1 MNIETGSIVVAVIS
15 GIILGFA
22 FWLIKKISNI

>member
-1 MNIETGSIVVAVIS
+1 MNIESGSIIIAIVS

-22 FWLIKKISNI
+22 LWLIKKISEI

>member
-1 MNIETGSIVVAVIS
+1 MDVESGSLVIAIIS

-22 FWLIKKISNI
+22 LWLIKKISEI

>member
-1 MNIETGSIVVAVIS
+1 MDIETGSIVVAIMS

-22 FWLIKKISNI
+22 LWLIKKISEI